1 MGKHYHHITIEERC
15 EMACLQREGLT
26 LSQIAASLDRSP
38 STVSREL
45 SRNSSQTKG
54 YEPSYADQQ
63 ARARRWQGSKLDR
76 DPLLRRWVLGGL
88 SAGWSPQ
95 QVAGRLELGAG
106 RSLVSHE
113 TIYRFVHAQGRRTK
127 DHAWFRLLPQGKTK
141 RGRRGRKGH
150 PYSYI
155 HLRQP
160 ISQRTPDA
168 QDRRQPGHWEADLML
183 FGNRG
188 QSLLVLQ
195 ERHSRLILAQPM
207 FQKSAQPMAEAM
219 VALLSTMPPPWRR
232 TVTFDNGSEF
242 AQHHQLHSLGI
253 ETFFCNTHSP
263 WQKGG
268 VENANGRLRRYL
280 PRKTDLR
287 QVSSEDILQVIQTCN
302 NTPRKCLG
310 YRTPA
315 ETFYKHLLH
324 LKCERTFPPSRE
336 RRNGAPES
344 FDFNL
349 TAPLNLRD
357 LKWGQECPRSG
368 V

>member
-1 MGKHYHHITIEERC
+1 MGTHYHHITIEERC
-15 EMACLQREGLT
+15 EMARLQREGLT
-26 LSQIAASLDRSP
+26 FGQIAASLDRST

-54 YEPSYADQQ
+54 YDPRYAQQQ
-63 ARARRWQGSKLDR
+63 AQARRWRGSKLER
-76 DPLLRRWVLGGL
+76 DPVLRERVMAGL
-88 SAGWSPQ
+88 KADWSPQ
-95 QVAGRLELGAG
+95 QVAGRLAREAG
-106 RSLVSHE
+106 HTLVSHE
-113 TIYRFVHAQGRRTK
+113 TIYRFVHAQGNRTK
-127 DHAWFRLLPQGKTK
+127 DHAWFRLLPKGKTK

-160 ISQRTPDA
+160 LSQRTPEADH
-168 QDRRQPGHWEADLML
+168 RRYPGHWEADLML

-195 ERHSRLILAQPM
+195 ERHSRLILGQPL
-207 FQKSAQPMAEAM
+207 FHKLAEPIGDTM
-219 VALLSTMPPPWRR
+219 VALLSGMPRQWRK

-242 AQHHQLHSLGI
+242 AQHHRLHSLGVD
-253 ETFFCNTHSP
+253 TFFCDTHSP

-280 PRKTDLR
+280 PRKTDLH
-287 QVSSEDILQVIQTCN
+287 QVPAQDILRVFQAYN

-315 ETFYKHLLH
+315 EVYSNHLLH
-324 LKCERTFPPSRE
+324 FKCEPTFPPTRE
-336 RRNGAPES
+336 
-344 FDFNL
+344 
-349 TAPLNLRD
+349 
-357 LKWGQECPRSG
+357 
-368 V
+368 